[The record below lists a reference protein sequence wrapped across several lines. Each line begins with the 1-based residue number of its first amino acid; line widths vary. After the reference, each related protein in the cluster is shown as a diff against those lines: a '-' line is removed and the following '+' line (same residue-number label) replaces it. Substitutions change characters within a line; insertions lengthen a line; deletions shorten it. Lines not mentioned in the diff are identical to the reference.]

1 MIYRFIRTLFRI
13 TTRFYFKK
21 LQVKGAENIPKSG
34 PVFFVANHPSAF
46 MDPLVIA
53 TITDRPLFF
62 LAKGAL
68 FQNAFTKWLLPKFNA
83 IPIFRSHETPGQS
96 SKNKDIF
103 IQCYKHF
110 EKGGCLLAFPEGIS
124 LTERKIKKIQSGTAR
139 ICLGAEAVNDFSLD
153 IKIVTIGLNFSDPH
167 KFQSELFINIDQPI
181 DVSDYYELYKQ
192 DSFKAAHAL
201 TDEIRKRLEKQVVA
215 IQDSEVDKFVGNIE
229 TIYKTH
235 LLKDLGLSPRVMEND
250 FNTTKAISE
259 SVHYFIEKDPERV
272 ERLKNKI
279 NSYIEHLEHIKLNDV
294 LIRSVGRKAP
304 VFDAIMSVLFLT
316 VGFPVFLFGWINNY
330 LPFKIPGW
338 LASMITKQKEY
349 YGPIA
354 LSSGT
359 FIFILFYS
367 IQIWLGMKIFDDRM
381 ITLIYAISLPLSGMF
396 AYYYYK
402 RFLSIKGNWKIFSM
416 FYKRNRLLSTLIST
430 REEIIAE
437 LEKARKE
444 YVVYRDNNIVDV
456 VKEQEEETNNFFSL
470 NI

>member
-1 MIYRFIRTLFRI
+1 MIYKIIRFLFRI

-21 LQVKGAENIPKSG
+21 LQVKGAENIPKTG

-68 FQNAFTKWLLPKFNA
+68 FQNKFTKWLLPKFNA

-110 EKGGCLLAFPEGIS
+110 AKGGCLLAFPEGIS

-139 ICLGAEAVNDFSLD
+139 ICLGAEAEYNYSLD

-167 KFQSELFINIDQPI
+167 KFQSELFVNIDEPI
-181 DVSDYYELYKQ
+181 NVSGYYEANKK

-201 TDEIRKRLEKQVVA
+201 TDEIKKRLEKQVVA

-229 TIYKTH
+229 TIYKAQ
-235 LLKDLGLSPRVMEND
+235 LIKDLGHSPKEMEHD

-259 SVHYFIEKDPERV
+259 SVHYFIEKDAERV

-279 NSYIEHLEHIKLNDV
+279 NSYLQNLEHIQLNDV

-304 VFDAIMSVLFLT
+304 VFDAIMSFLFLVT
-316 VGFPVFLFGWINNY
+316 GFPLFLFGAVNNY

-338 LASMITKQKEY
+338 LTSRITKQREY

-354 LSSGT
+354 LSAGT
-359 FIFILFYS
+359 FLFLIFYS
-367 IQIWLGMKIFDDRM
+367 LQIWLAVKYFDDKM
-381 ITLIYAISLPLSGMF
+381 VTVAYAISLPLSGMF

-402 RFLSIKGNWKIFSM
+402 RFLTIKGNWKIFSL
-416 FYKRNRLLSTLIST
+416 FYKRNKLISSLISV
-430 REEIIAE
+430 REEIIVE

-444 YVVYRDNNIVDV
+444 YVAYRDNRIVEIG
-456 VKEQEEETNNFFSL
+456 KEQGDDTNNFFSL
-470 NI
+470 SI